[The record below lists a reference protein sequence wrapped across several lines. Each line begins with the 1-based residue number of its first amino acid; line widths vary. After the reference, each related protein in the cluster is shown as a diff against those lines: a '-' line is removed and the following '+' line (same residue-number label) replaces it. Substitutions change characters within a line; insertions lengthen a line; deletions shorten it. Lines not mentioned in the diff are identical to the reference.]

1 MQNGLAIAGK
11 IVEITS
17 DATHSALV
25 DAMGVRRKVDLGML
39 REDKPKTVIGC

>member
-25 DAMGVRRKVDLGML
+25 DAMGVRRKVDLGLL